1 MNIELLN
8 KVKAHILEEPRR
20 LEMVDWIV
28 DAEEIP
34 VEDNRPPCGTAGCIA
49 GWAAMLDGG
58 FNRSIHFP
66 RRYATDALGIDPYG
80 QAERLFYLS
89 QWPAQFKFDKDRPD
103 VSFYK
108 LDKETQARLT
118 AARIDYFIAT
128 NGTDVEV
135 K

>member
-20 LEMVDWIV
+20 LEMVDWIMEG
-28 DAEEIP
+28 DEIP
-34 VEDNRPPCGTAGCIA
+34 SPEKPPCGTAACIA

-58 FNRSIHFP
+58 FQRGIHFP
-66 RRYATDALGIDPYG
+66 RTYATDALKIDRFG
-80 QAERLFYLS
+80 EAERLFYLS

-128 NGTDVEV
+128 NGTDIEV